1 MTKRSVDAREVIR
14 RWSSLFLRFEAVIV
28 PERGRILYM
37 YDLSSNAVIQ
47 LKNNGKIKN
56 LTEKTIRHLKS
67 TRDRVMTNTDL
78 NLTEKISYGL
88 NKIQRVLGH

>member
-88 NKIQRVLGH
+88 NKIRRVLGH